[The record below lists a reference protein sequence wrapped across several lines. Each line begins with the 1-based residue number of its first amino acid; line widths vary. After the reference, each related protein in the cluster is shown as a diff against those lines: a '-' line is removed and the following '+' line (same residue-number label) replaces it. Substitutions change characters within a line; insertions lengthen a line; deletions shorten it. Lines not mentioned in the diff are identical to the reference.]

1 VILRYNLIVET
12 TGKENLDPMP
22 LDPNAVPGL
31 LRALDHPD
39 AYVRIVAAEALG
51 KIGNP
56 VAIQRLFQTYADDR
70 ADVRRRV
77 MKALERIGVEP
88 RANAAA
94 QVVPGLARGLHDP
107 EPAVRWAAESALRRL
122 DISSSREAL
131 ARWQAE
137 APKID

>member
-1 VILRYNLIVET
+1 
-12 TGKENLDPMP
+12 MP

-31 LRALDHPD
+31 LRALDHED

-56 VAIQRLFQTYADDR
+56 IAIQRLIETYADDR

-77 MKALERIGVEP
+77 IKALGRIGTEP

-94 QVVPGLARGLHDP
+94 QVVPGLALGLRDT
-107 EPAVRWAAESALRRL
+107 EPAVQWAAESALRRL
-122 DISSSREAL
+122 DISSSREVLAAWRAENSAL
-131 ARWQAE
+131 
-137 APKID
+137 

>member
-1 VILRYNLIVET
+1 
-12 TGKENLDPMP
+12 MP

-31 LRALDHPD
+31 LKALDHADP
-39 AYVRIVAAEALG
+39 YVRIVAAEALG

-56 VAIQRLFQTYADDR
+56 VAIRRLFDTYADDR

-94 QVVPGLARGLHDP
+94 KVVPGLALGLHDP
-107 EPAVRWAAESALRRL
+107 EAAVRWAAESALHRL
-122 DISSSREAL
+122 NISSSRAAL
-131 ARWQAE
+131 AAWRAG
-137 APKID
+137 